1 MNYLGIDLHK
11 RESQVAVVDED
22 GDIKREVRV
31 ENANLDGIAEEYAG
45 NEAVI
50 EATGNYFTVYDT
62 LDEHLNVVLA
72 NPLKTRWIA
81 EADQKTDRVDAK
93 KLAQL
98 LQVDMVAES
107 YVPPE
112 ELRKGRALAR
122 GRKKVV
128 EKRTDC
134 KNEVHAIL
142 DQNGI
147 TYDGKLWTNAGRES
161 LAELALEDPA
171 QLLLDQW
178 LELID
183 DLSEKIKRLD
193 REIERVAVSHE
204 ETQLLMTVPGIASFS
219 GLMIHTEIGEVDRF
233 DRANQV
239 VSYAGLDPV
248 VRESGDS
255 RTEGSISKR
264 GNGYL
269 RWILVQCANTAVH
282 NCKDPYLSE
291 FYWRLREN
299 EKEHKVA
306 IVATAR
312 KLLVSIYHMLT
323 REEVYDPPGVSQ

>member
-22 GDIKREVRV
+22 GEVEREVRV
-31 ENANLDGIAEEYAG
+31 ENANLDGIGEEYAG
-45 NEAVI
+45 SKAAI
-50 EATGNYFTVYDT
+50 EATGNYFTIYDT
-62 LDEHLNVVLA
+62 LDEHLDVVLA

-98 LQVDMVAES
+98 LRVNMVAES
-107 YVPPE
+107 YVPPD

-147 TYDGKLWTNAGRES
+147 TYDGKLWTNAGREF

-178 LELID
+178 L
-183 DLSEKIKRLD
+183 SSSTTSRRKSTAST
-193 REIERVAVSHE
+193 ERSS
-204 ETQLLMTVPGIASFS
+204 AS
-219 GLMIHTEIGEVDRF
+219 
-233 DRANQV
+233 
-239 VSYAGLDPV
+239 
-248 VRESGDS
+248 
-255 RTEGSISKR
+255 
-264 GNGYL
+264 L
-269 RWILVQCANTAVH
+269 R
-282 NCKDPYLSE
+282 
-291 FYWRLREN
+291 
-299 EKEHKVA
+299 
-306 IVATAR
+306 
-312 KLLVSIYHMLT
+312 LT
-323 REEVYDPPGVSQ
+323 RRRSS